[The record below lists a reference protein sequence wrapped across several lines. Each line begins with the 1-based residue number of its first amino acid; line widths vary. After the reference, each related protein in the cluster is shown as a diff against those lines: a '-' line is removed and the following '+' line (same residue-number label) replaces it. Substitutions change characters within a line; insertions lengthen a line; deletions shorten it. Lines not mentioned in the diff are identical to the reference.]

1 VAQLS
6 ESRHGMWS
14 SRWVFVLAVAGAAM
28 GLGNIWSFAAVAGT
42 HGGGAFV
49 LVYLVC
55 LTVFGI
61 PLMMAEILL
70 GRAGR
75 LSPINTLRRLTR
87 LTRRS
92 GTWISV
98 GWSGT
103 FAGMLILSYTGV
115 FAGWALHYVFVMLQ
129 GSLTGA
135 DAQVATTAFE
145 RFIASPWQVVGWQS
159 LFMAVIIY
167 IVGRGVR
174 GLETAVRWLMPI
186 ALTLLVVL
194 IFFGAASGGFAQGMH
209 YLFQPRW
216 DQLHLDGVLIA
227 MGQAF
232 FTLGLGMGAVM
243 AYGAYLS
250 ATVSLLDSA
259 AAIVLLDMLVTIG
272 AGLVV
277 LPIVFANGLSPDTG
291 LESVF
296 VTLPFAFAQMHFGGV
311 FGALLF
317 LLIVVAAIV
326 TAIALLEPV
335 AAYLFEEYNAKRSR
349 AAVSLGVIAWVVG
362 LGTVFS
368 FNIWSKLNVL
378 GGRNF
383 IESVDYVVHT
393 WMLPLGALGTALFV
407 AFVVQRAAIHAQ
419 LHITGGNAE
428 LVWNVFVRLIAPLF
442 MLTVFIGSALQY
454 LS

>member
-1 VAQLS
+1 
-6 ESRHGMWS
+6 MWS
-14 SRWVFVLAVAGAAM
+14 SRWLFVLAVAGAAM
-28 GLGNIWSFAAVAGT
+28 GLGNIWSFAAIAGE

-49 LVYLVC
+49 LVYLVS

-87 LTRRS
+87 LTRGS

-129 GSLTGA
+129 GSLTGGDVQA
-135 DAQVATTAFE
+135 ATTTFE
-145 RFIASPWQVVGWQS
+145 NFIAGPWQVIAWQS
-159 LFMAVIIY
+159 LFMAVVVY

-174 GLETAVRWLMPI
+174 GLETAVRWLMPV
-186 ALTLLVVL
+186 ALVLLMVL
-194 IFFGAASGGFAQGMH
+194 IFYGAASGGLAQAAQ
-209 YLFQPRW
+209 YLFKPHW
-216 DQLHLDGVLIA
+216 DQLHLDGVLMA

-250 ATVSLLDSA
+250 ATESLFDTA
-259 AAIVLLDMLVTIG
+259 AAIVLLHVLVTIG
-272 AGLVV
+272 AAFVA
-277 LPIVFANGLSPDTG
+277 LPVMLANGLVPDGG

-296 VTLPFAFAQMHFGGV
+296 VTLPFAFAQMTFGGV

-326 TAIALLEPV
+326 AGIALLEPV
-335 AAYLFEEYNAKRSR
+335 VAYLFEEYNAKRSR
-349 AAVSLGVIAWVVG
+349 AAVSLGVIVWIVG

-368 FNIWSKLNVL
+368 FNIWSDWNVL
-378 GGRNF
+378 GSRSF
-383 IESVDYVVHT
+383 FAAVEHVAHT
-393 WMLPLGALGTALFV
+393 WMLPLGTLGTVLFV

-419 LHITGGNAE
+419 LHITGGRAE
-428 LVWNVFVRLIAPLF
+428 LVWNAFVWVLAPLF
-442 MLTVFIGSALQY
+442 MLTVFTGSAFLPIP
-454 LS
+454 